1 MRKNEETLSN
11 FITRMIVFLFLAS
24 VIAVSVSAIEHN
36 MPKETLGDK
45 LLIVLA
51 YIGGFI
57 ILYFITKIIYTKYIT
72 NCPYRPHPNQTAC
85 LFIWFGGSLISLFRI
100 FVG

>member
-11 FITRMIVFLFLAS
+11 FVIEISVFLFLLFVMVKS
-24 VIAVSVSAIEHN
+24 GLAIEHN

-51 YIGGFI
+51 YMGGFI
-57 ILYFITKIIYTKYIT
+57 AVYFITKIIYTIT
-72 NCPYRPHPNQTAC
+72 SGPFILHPNQTAC
-85 LFIWFGGSLISLFRI
+85 LFVWFGGSLISLFRI

>member
-1 MRKNEETLSN
+1 MRKNRKTLSN
-11 FITRMIVFLFLAS
+11 FVIEMSVFFFLLF
-24 VIAVSVSAIEHN
+24 VMAVSVSAIEYN

-51 YIGGFI
+51 YMGGFI
-57 ILYFITKIIYTKYIT
+57 VVYFITKIIYKTGQIVY
-72 NCPYRPHPNQTAC
+72 